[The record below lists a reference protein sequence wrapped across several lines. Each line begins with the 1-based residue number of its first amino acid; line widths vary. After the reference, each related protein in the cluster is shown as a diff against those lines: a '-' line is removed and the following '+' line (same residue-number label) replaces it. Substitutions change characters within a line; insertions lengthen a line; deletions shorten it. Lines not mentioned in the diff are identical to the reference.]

1 MDDILHQVGKD
12 LLLTRRKDL
21 HAAHRLQRL
30 PQLPARE
37 QQTCT
42 QPTVNTDREAAGLR
56 LHVACEA
63 GSTSLCVS
71 QSAKSCACTFILCL
85 LNKNTCTV
93 GVLCQLPLLQGV
105 GSLVAMWYAAL

>member
-1 MDDILHQVGKD
+1 MDVILHQVGKD

-42 QPTVNTDREAAGLR
+42 QPTVDSNNEAAGLR
-56 LHVACEA
+56 LHAACAA
-63 GSTSLCVS
+63 GSTLLCVS
-71 QSAKSCACTFILCL
+71 QSAKSYACTFMRAC
-85 LNKNTCTV
+85 
-93 GVLCQLPLLQGV
+93 
-105 GSLVAMWYAAL
+105 